1 MREILRSYTVA
12 HTFAFAY
19 IYKGVDIL
27 LFNNFLWKGTL
38 IESEIR
44 VGQRYIEEV

>member
-1 MREILRSYTVA
+1 MREILRSYTV
-12 HTFAFAY
+12 AY

-27 LFNNFLWKGTL
+27 LFNNFLGKGTL
-38 IESEIR
+38 IESELR